1 MNFGLKVEKSI
12 KTYKQKPF
20 PDWKSAFFNKT
31 NDASTVINC
40 ECVPV
45 Q

>member
-20 PDWKSAFFNKT
+20 TDWKSAFFSNT
-31 NDASTVINC
+31 NDASAVINY